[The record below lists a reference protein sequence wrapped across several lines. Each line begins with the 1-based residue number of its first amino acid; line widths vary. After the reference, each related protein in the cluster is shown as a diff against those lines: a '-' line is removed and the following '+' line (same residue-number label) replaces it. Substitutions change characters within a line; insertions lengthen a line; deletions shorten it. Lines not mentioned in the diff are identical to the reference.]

1 MNKRYSGLFVVVEG
15 IDGTGKSTLVSNLY
29 RILRKNEVDVLVT
42 FEPTR
47 GKWGSELRQSFTGS
61 ERMGPE
67 EELSLF
73 VKDRKEH
80 LKDTVLPA
88 LKAGRVVLCDR
99 YYFSTMAYQG
109 ARGLDPAKI
118 KEKNRIFALKPD
130 ICLLLELPPEKA
142 VERITAGRK
151 ETVNNFEGL
160 DYLKRVSRIFSS
172 MEEDCIIRLDAD
184 MSPERLSETASDII
198 LKKLRKKQHPET
210 T

>member
-1 MNKRYSGLFVVVEG
+1 MNKGYSGLFIVVEG

-29 RILRKNEVDVLVT
+29 RNLSKKGIDVLVT

-47 GKWGSELRQSFTGS
+47 GKWGSKLRQSFTGS
-61 ERMGPE
+61 ARMTAE

-73 VKDRKEH
+73 LKDRKEH

-99 YYFSTMAYQG
+99 YYFTTMAYQG
-109 ARGLDPAKI
+109 ARGLDPEKI
-118 KEKNRIFALKPD
+118 KEENRAFALEPD
-130 ICLLLELPPEKA
+130 ICFLLELPPEKA

-151 ETVNNFEGL
+151 EAANNFEEL
-160 DYLKRVSRIFSS
+160 NYLKRVARIFSS

-184 MSPERLSETASDII
+184 VPPERLSETAAKII
-198 LKKLRKKQHPET
+198 LKRIGEKQQPGT